1 MKVLAIIPARKG
13 SKGVKKKNFLK
24 IGKHTLIEHS
34 CIFSKKLNFIKKTII
49 SSDSKIADDVA
60 KKYDIFFSKRPKKL
74 ATDNSLMIDLI
85 KFEIKKNIDFTHIL
99 ILQPTCPFRQKKYF
113 YDAYEKLKNK
123 RIDTAITVHKLK
135 NHPSR
140 MIIKKGKFFKPYNKT
155 FNFKNRQ
162 NLEEVFLRSGSMY
175 FFEVKNIK
183 KYGSIFGKK
192 VFGYEVKNKY
202 SINIDTKKDFQLAK
216 LADK

>member
-1 MKVLAIIPARKG
+1 MKVLVIIPARKG
-13 SKGVKKKNFLK
+13 SKGVKNKNFLK
-24 IGKHTLIEHS
+24 IGKHTLLEHS
-34 CIFSKKLNFIKKTII
+34 CIFSKKLTFVKKIII
-49 SSDSKIADDVA
+49 SSDSIIA
-60 KKYDIFFSKRPKKL
+60 KKTAKKFNVLFSKRPKKL
-74 ATDNSLMIDLI
+74 ASDNSLIIDLI
-85 KFEIKKNIDFTHIL
+85 RYELKKNTDFTHIL

-113 YDAYEKLKNK
+113 FDAYKKFKKNK
-123 RIDTAITVHKLK
+123 IDTAITVSKLN

-140 MIIKKGKFFKPYNKT
+140 MMIKKRNFFKPYDEA

-162 NLEEVFLRSGSMY
+162 NLDEVFLRSGSMY
-175 FFEVKNIK
+175 FFEIKNIK

-216 LADK
+216 LV